1 VTEKLLA
8 LDKQA
13 PDFDDVRYDL
23 LPEAPDFGRMS
34 GERARVI
41 RVNGDNL
48 SGHFGRLL
56 LKCAPPFPNTIPLT
70 SRAIRIALTISGDT
84 GLVPNS
90 KLVTVETP
98 IPAAFASSVC
108 FIFNSARAA
117 RHCSG
122 VISMP

>member
-1 VTEKLLA
+1 MRGKSNENIKLLGV
-8 LDKQA
+8 LQA
-13 PDFDDVRYDL
+13 FVKVFR
-23 LPEAPDFGRMS
+23 
-34 GERARVI
+34 
-41 RVNGDNL
+41 GDWL
-48 SGHFGRLL
+48 AHFGRLL

-98 IPAAFASSVC
+98 TPAAFASSVC
-108 FIFNSARAA
+108 FIFNSARPA